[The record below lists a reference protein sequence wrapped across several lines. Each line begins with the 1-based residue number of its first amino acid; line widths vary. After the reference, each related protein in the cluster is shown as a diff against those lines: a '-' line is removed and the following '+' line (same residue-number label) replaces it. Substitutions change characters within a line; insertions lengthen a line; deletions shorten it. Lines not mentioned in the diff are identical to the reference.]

1 MGDCFA
7 ACPAEGNRHFP
18 STQAAS
24 RRNNMEDTSLPK
36 ETVSGSGAPLRAESF
51 AGTKASMESD
61 IRHQKPAV
69 HEYLVLNLASWDP
82 KPKIGTTASILA

>member
-1 MGDCFA
+1 MRLLQLKETGT
-7 ACPAEGNRHFP
+7 FP

-36 ETVSGSGAPLRAESF
+36 ETVSGPGASPCAESS
-51 AGTKASMESD
+51 ARTKASMESD